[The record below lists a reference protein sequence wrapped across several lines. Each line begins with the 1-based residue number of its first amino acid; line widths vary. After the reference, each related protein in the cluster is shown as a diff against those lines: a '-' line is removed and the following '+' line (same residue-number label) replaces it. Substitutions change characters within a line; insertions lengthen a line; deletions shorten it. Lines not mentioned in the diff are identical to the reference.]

1 MANKESDLKKTVLPS
16 FSLKTSV
23 LFPLTAVL
31 IIMISLFVYG
41 YLHQEKEYAQ
51 KYIDKELLVAKRAM
65 DSGVKAEEDKLS
77 AALAIITAD
86 PALKQAMIEG
96 DREALIKQS
105 NRYFKTLRE
114 KNDITHF
121 YFHLPNRV
129 NFLRVHNPERHGDK
143 INRFS
148 LLQAEATLKP
158 ASAIEIGPMGLFTL
172 RVVFPW
178 YEDGTLIG
186 YVEMGQEIEPLYS
199 HIKEIANVDLH
210 VIVDKRVLLKED
222 WESGMKMVERKAQWN
237 LLPQSVVIYTTLP
250 EKRGLLI
257 NQISE
262 CNPLKQVTMNFTV
275 NEHTFQVSS
284 LPLID
289 PNPANGK
296 IGCIFFIHD
305 VSVLHQKNI
314 HHLFLAIELGIVL
327 GGLLILFF
335 YFLTR
340 RVEKQ
345 LQKATQRLYLHFEQ
359 NPLAVIEW
367 DINFKVVDW
376 NPAAERIFA
385 YTKEEALGC
394 SADELILTE
403 KAIGYVSEIWSALL
417 SGRGGY
423 RSTNENRTKER
434 NIIFCEWHNTPLVN
448 EKGEIIGVASMVED
462 VTKQK
467 RSEEKISHMG
477 YYDLL
482 TELPNR
488 ILFKDRLEENCRKAD
503 RNNNLV
509 GILFINID
517 HLKDIND
524 TLGHAI
530 GDLIITSVALRL
542 REAIRESDTLSRF
555 GGNEFAVLIP
565 ELKDLHNIE
574 KMTSSIFEMFKE
586 PIKIDDHELFITL
599 SIGSTIYPL
608 DDISSE
614 NLLRNAD
621 TAMHMAK
628 KMGRNQHQCY
638 SKELTNHVTIAL
650 SLQNALRNA
659 IKNEEFVLYYQPQMN
674 LETNMIVGAEA
685 LVRWQHPKEGL
696 KSPAEFIPIAEE
708 SGLIV
713 PMGEWILRTACKQA
727 KEWQQQGMFN
737 FTIAVNLSARQFKE
751 EGFAQRV
758 IDIIHESTVE
768 ISLIELEL
776 TESIFAENTILVL
789 EALNIFKQAGIKI
802 SLDDFGTG
810 YSSLSYLKLFPIDK
824 LKIDQSFVRDVLV
837 DKSDASLVRAI
848 IAMGK
853 ALGLTTIAEGVE
865 TREQLD
871 FLRREECEEIQGY
884 FLSKPIPAHEFT
896 RFLRKRE
903 S

>member
-1 MANKESDLKKTVLPS
+1 L
-16 FSLKTSV
+16 SV
-23 LFPLTAVL
+23 VL
-31 IIMISLFVYG
+31 IILISLFVYG
-41 YLHQEKEYAQ
+41 YVHQEKEYTQ
-51 KYIDKELLVAKRAM
+51 KYIEKELLVAKRAM
-65 DSGVKAEEDKLS
+65 DSGIKADEDKLS

-86 PALKQAMIEG
+86 PALKRAMIEG
-96 DREALIKQS
+96 DREALLEQS
-105 NRYFKTLRE
+105 IRYFKTLRE

-121 YFHLPNRV
+121 YFHQANRV
-129 NFLRVHNPERHGDK
+129 NFLRVHNPKRHGDK
-143 INRFS
+143 IDRFS

-178 YEDGTLIG
+178 YEKGTLIG
-186 YVEMGQEIEPLYS
+186 YVEMGQEIEHLYA

-210 VIVDKRVLLKED
+210 VIIDKRVLLKED
-222 WESGMKMVERKAQWN
+222 WESGMKMMGRKAQWN

-250 EKRGLLI
+250 ESSGVLI

-262 CNPLKQVTMNFTV
+262 CNLAKQVTMNLV
-275 NEHTFQVSS
+275 VDEHSYQVSS

-289 PNPANGK
+289 PNPANDRK
-296 IGCIFFIHD
+296 IGCIFFIHN
-305 VSVLHQKNI
+305 VSALHQKNI
-314 HHLFLAIELGIVL
+314 HHLFLAIGAGIIL
-327 GGLLILFF
+327 GGLLLLFF
-335 YFLTR
+335 NFLIY

-345 LQKATQRLYLHFEQ
+345 LRKATQRLFLHFEQ

-367 DINFKVVDW
+367 DTNFKVVDW

-385 YTKEEALGC
+385 YTKEEALGH
-394 SADELILTE
+394 SAEELILTKNSIE
-403 KAIGYVSEIWSALL
+403 HSSEIWSELL
-417 SGRGGY
+417 SGSGGY
-423 RSTNENRTKER
+423 RSTNEMRTKER
-434 NIIFCEWHNTPLVN
+434 NIIFCEWHNTPLIN

-462 VTKQK
+462 VTQQK

-488 ILFKDRLEENCRKAD
+488 ILFKARLEENCRKAD
-503 RNNNLV
+503 RNNTLV

-555 GGNEFAVLIP
+555 GGNEFAVLVP
-565 ELKDLHNIE
+565 ELKDLHHIE
-574 KMTSSIFEMFKE
+574 KMTYFIFEMFKE

-621 TAMHMAK
+621 TAMHLAK

-638 SKELTNHVTIAL
+638 SKELTNQVTMAL

-659 IKNEEFVLYYQPQMN
+659 IKNEELCLYYQPQMN
-674 LETNMIVGAEA
+674 LETGIIIGAEA
-685 LVRWQHPKEGL
+685 LVRWQHPEEGL
-696 KSPAEFIPIAEE
+696 KSPVEFIPIAEE

-713 PMGEWILRTACKQA
+713 PMGDWILRAACKQA
-727 KEWQQQGMFN
+727 KEWQQQGMSN

-751 EGFAQRV
+751 EGFAQRA
-758 IDIIHESTVE
+758 IQIIHESMVKT
-768 ISLIELEL
+768 SFIELEL
-776 TESIFAENTILVL
+776 TESIFAENTLMVF
-789 EALNIFKQAGIKI
+789 ETLNIFKQAGIKI

-865 TREQLD
+865 TKEQLD
-871 FLRREECEEIQGY
+871 FLHREGCEEIQGY

-896 RFLRKRE
+896 RFWRNRE
-903 S
+903 AH

>member
-1 MANKESDLKKTVLPS
+1 MKKIILS
-16 FSLKTSV
+16 SLSLRAFV
-23 LFPLTAVL
+23 LFPLSVVL
-31 IIMISLFVYG
+31 ITLISLFVYG
-41 YLHQEKEYAQ
+41 YFHQEREYTQ

-65 DSGVKAEEDKLS
+65 DSGEKADEDKLS

-86 PALKQAMIEG
+86 PALKRAMIEG
-96 DREALIKQS
+96 DREALMKQS

-129 NFLRVHNPERHGDK
+129 NFLRVHNPKRYGDK
-143 INRFS
+143 IDRFS

-178 YEDGTLIG
+178 YENGTLIG
-186 YVEMGQEIEPLYS
+186 YVEMGQEIEHLYS

-210 VIVDKRVLLKED
+210 IIVDKRMLLKED
-222 WESGMKMVERKAQWN
+222 WEAGMKMVGRKAQWT
-237 LLPQSVVIYTTLP
+237 LLPQSVVIFTTLP
-250 EKRGLLI
+250 ENRRMLI
-257 NQISE
+257 KKIAE
-262 CNPLKQVTMNFTV
+262 CNPVKEVMMNFTV
-275 NEHTFQVSS
+275 DEHVYKVSS

-289 PNPANGK
+289 PNPANDRK
-296 IGCIFFIHD
+296 IGCVFFIHN
-305 VSVLHQKNI
+305 VSALHQKNI
-314 HHLFLAIELGIVL
+314 HHLFLAIGAGIIL
-327 GGLLILFF
+327 GGLLLLFF
-335 YFLTR
+335 NFLIY

-345 LQKATQRLYLHFEQ
+345 LRKATQRLYLHFEQ

-367 DINFKVVDW
+367 DTNFKVVDW

-385 YTKEEALGC
+385 YTKEEALGH
-394 SADELILTE
+394 SAEELILTE
-403 KAIGYVSEIWSALL
+403 NSIEHVSEIWRDLL
-417 SGRGGY
+417 SGIGGC
-423 RSTNENRTKER
+423 RSTNENRTKEK
-434 NIIFCEWHNTPLVN
+434 NIIFCEWYNTPLVN
-448 EKGEIIGVASMVED
+448 EKNEIIGVASMVED
-462 VTKQK
+462 ITKQK

-488 ILFKDRLEENCRKAD
+488 ILFKDRLEESCRKAD
-503 RNNNLV
+503 RNTNLV

-517 HLKDIND
+517 HLEHIND

-530 GDLIITSVALRL
+530 GDLIITAVALRL

-555 GGNEFAVLIP
+555 GGDEFAVLTS

-574 KMTSSIFEMFKE
+574 RTTSFIFEMFKE
-586 PIKIDDHELFITL
+586 PLKIYDHDLFITL
-599 SIGSTIYPL
+599 SIGSSIYPL

-614 NLLRNAD
+614 NLLRNAN
-621 TAMHMAK
+621 TAMHLAK

-638 SKELTNHVTIAL
+638 SKELTNDVTITL

-659 IKNEEFVLYYQPQMN
+659 IKNEELCLYYQPQMN
-674 LETNMIVGAEA
+674 LETGMIIGAEA

-696 KSPAEFIPIAEE
+696 MSPIEFIHIAEE

-727 KEWQQQGMFN
+727 KEWQAQGMSH

-758 IDIIHESTVE
+758 IEIIHQSTAE

-776 TESIFAENTILVL
+776 TESIFADNAILVL

-837 DKSDASLVRAI
+837 DKSDASLVRTI

-865 TREQLD
+865 TKEQLD
-871 FLRREECEEIQGY
+871 FLRREGCEEVQGY
-884 FLSKPIPAHEFT
+884 FLSKPIPVHEFT
-896 RFLRKRE
+896 RFLRNRE